1 MKKIYILFLLISASL
16 VHATEERT
24 TTTIYKYVD
33 STGTLHLTNKPPKT
47 EDTVLYSRSYV
58 VQPFSQPAPVNSLI
72 LPIPPQVRR
81 TNASRLAPLTL
92 SLSNESITAKN
103 TRSLTKRKNE
113 YDDII
118 NDAATRYNLTPA
130 LLHAVIKTESNYN
143 PNATSPKGAVGLMQ
157 LMPDTATR
165 YGVSDRTNASE
176 NIDGGARYLRDL
188 MRMFNN
194 DTRLA
199 LAGYNAGENAVI
211 KYNYDIPPYP
221 ETQAYVNRVLS
232 LFQAWEG

>member
-1 MKKIYILFLLISASL
+1 MKKIYILFLLISAN
-16 VHATEERT
+16 VAYANEERT

-33 STGTLHLTNKPPKT
+33 SAGTLHLTNKPPKT
-47 EDTVLYSRSYV
+47 DDTVLYSRSYV
-58 VQPFSQPAPVNSLI
+58 VQPFSQSAPVTSLV

-81 TNASRLAPLTL
+81 TTTRFEPLTL
-92 SLSNESITAKN
+92 SLSNESITAKSN
-103 TRSLTKRKNE
+103 RSLTKRNND
-113 YDDII
+113 YDEII
-118 NDAATRYNLTPA
+118 NSTATRYNLTPA